1 VGKKVIKEVRH
12 TGIVITDMEK
22 SLAFYRD
29 LLGLKIANDSI
40 EEGDYID
47 SVLGLSDIRVHIVKM
62 TAPDGSMVELLQY
75 HSHPRK
81 APSSRQLC
89 DIGCSHVAFTVDDI
103 DKEYN
108 RLLKSGVKF
117 VTPPRV
123 SPDGYAKVTFCL
135 DPEGNFVELAEVLE

>member
-1 VGKKVIKEVRH
+1 VLKEVRH
-12 TGIVITDMEK
+12 TGIVVTDMAK

-29 LLGLKIANDSI
+29 LLGLKVANDST

-47 SVLGLSDIRVHIVKM
+47 SVLGLSGVRVHIVKM

-81 APSSRQLC
+81 APPNRQLC

-103 DKEYN
+103 NKEYN
-108 RLLKSGVKF
+108 RLLKSGLKF
-117 VTPPRV
+117 VSPPLV

-135 DPEGNFVELAEVLE
+135 DPDGNFVEFTEVKEVKP